1 MGDEHIEQNL
11 QAFLLQR
18 QAFQAQLI
26 EAESALEELDKTSQ
40 AYKIVG
46 SIMVAANP
54 ETLKAEL
61 TQKMEMLKIR
71 IANIEKQEV
80 KLRARAKGTSE

>member
-1 MGDEHIEQNL
+1 MADEHIEQNM

-26 EAESALEELDKTSQ
+26 EAESALEELDRTSQ

-54 ETLKAEL
+54 EALKAEL

-71 IANIEKQEV
+71 IANIEKQEA
-80 KLRARAKGTSE
+80 KLRGRKGSE